1 MSRFQSIFPLAR
13 VKFSSLGPLKP
24 FYHVSSSWR
33 IFSFWCKHLK
43 SLQSI
48 LYLHTVT
55 CTVTTSYSTTSIDPV
70 LTNLISDIFQIK
82 KFFRVS
88 CVVGRSGEFWN
99 ILLLFKCCSNL
110 LHHPNTFR
118 IHTYWLRERGT
129 DVIIA
134 KEAMEQT
141 PFSFLEALVDQKKRN
156 LTAAES
162 MVTKTLE
169 MYITSKNYCSR
180 SEARCS
186 SQMIWGYQ
194 FSARMDHK
202 YT

>member
-1 MSRFQSIFPLAR
+1 
-13 VKFSSLGPLKP
+13 
-24 FYHVSSSWR
+24 
-33 IFSFWCKHLK
+33 
-43 SLQSI
+43 
-48 LYLHTVT
+48 
-55 CTVTTSYSTTSIDPV
+55 
-70 LTNLISDIFQIK
+70 
-82 KFFRVS
+82 
-88 CVVGRSGEFWN
+88 
-99 ILLLFKCCSNL
+99 
-110 LHHPNTFR
+110 
-118 IHTYWLRERGT
+118 
-129 DVIIA
+129 
-134 KEAMEQT
+134 MEQT